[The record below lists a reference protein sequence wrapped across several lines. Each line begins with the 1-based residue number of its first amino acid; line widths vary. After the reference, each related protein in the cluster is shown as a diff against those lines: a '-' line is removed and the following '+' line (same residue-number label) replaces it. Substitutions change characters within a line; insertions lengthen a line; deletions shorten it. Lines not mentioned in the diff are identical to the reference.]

1 LCYLVQK
8 KDASG
13 QIIIEAADKNQD
25 GDILSAYNKIMSAGV
40 PSMNLSNYDIRE
52 HLTSISFVTKNN
64 LDVETQLADLG
75 SYYLSLN
82 ARIEESIP
90 YGKISDFDRDLIKL
104 LKQKVFIARCNGLS
118 QNSCQIMV

>member
-1 LCYLVQK
+1 
-8 KDASG
+8 
-13 QIIIEAADKNQD
+13 
-25 GDILSAYNKIMSAGV
+25 MAGV